1 MLLDERRRALGI
13 NIGIPRPS
21 HMAFLGNPGTGKTMC
36 QGTSMIV
43 HIKMNSQGEDT
54 LFFVFKLHES
64 CTLQAIASVIERETT
79 EKKRKE
85 MNGGLLDTLLVNA
98 REYLDLWLSF
108 ECVDTE
114 EICKIR
120 LGDSEAGLRVLSE

>member
-1 MLLDERRRALGI
+1 MRGEGLLGLTSEFQDLLIWR
-13 NIGIPRPS
+13 
-21 HMAFLGNPGTGKTMC
+21 FLEILAQC